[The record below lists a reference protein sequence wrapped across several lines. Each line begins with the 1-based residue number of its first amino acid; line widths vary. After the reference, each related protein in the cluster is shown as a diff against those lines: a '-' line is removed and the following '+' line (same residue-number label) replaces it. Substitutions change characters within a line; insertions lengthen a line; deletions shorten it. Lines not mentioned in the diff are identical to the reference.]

1 MESILAATEGMPTVE
16 EIVEIGGMKARETR
30 LRRLVEERREVND
43 EIQGYLRALSALSEV
58 YDCFYLL
65 DQIDVMWLR
74 RARVQRAVTQSQVV
88 KRDHEAA
95 INEAVK
101 RGIELVEI
109 EESTRE
115 IFVALGRCPVCMSE
129 IGAEAAERA
138 VAGIIGS
145 SNILL
150 KGAGID
156 EPEKQRIQ

>member
-1 MESILAATEGMPTVE
+1 
-16 EIVEIGGMKARETR
+16 
-30 LRRLVEERREVND
+30 
-43 EIQGYLRALSALSEV
+43 
-58 YDCFYLL
+58 
-65 DQIDVMWLR
+65 VMWLR

-101 RGIELVEI
+101 RGIELSEI
-109 EESTRE
+109 EGSMRE